1 MAGKMTG
8 GHIEWEH
15 HPGEEFVL
23 RFKPPL
29 PKILPEETKGHIKAV
44 RKETLLALRSI
55 IDAAIGRMEEA
66 GKKKR
71 TKIEVE

>member
-1 MAGKMTG
+1 MPG

-15 HPGEEFVL
+15 RPGEEFVL

-29 PKILPEETKGHIKAV
+29 PKILPKETRGHIRAA

-66 GKKKR
+66 EKKRR